1 MRHSLLVY
9 VAHAPAVALLYNGQK
24 PLLII
29 FARALCCAHSSL
41 SAHNQM
47 SFKKISNPTS
57 AKLQISCCLFGLE
70 CAFPVATQ
78 ADKSRGLSEFANC
91 EGG

>member
-1 MRHSLLVY
+1 MHMLTCYIHRGMPCES
-9 VAHAPAVALLYNGQK
+9 NGK
-24 PLLII
+24 PTMLSTEMPNNTNHGLQPP
-29 FARALCCAHSSL
+29 SSP
-41 SAHNQM
+41 S
-47 SFKKISNPTS
+47 PS